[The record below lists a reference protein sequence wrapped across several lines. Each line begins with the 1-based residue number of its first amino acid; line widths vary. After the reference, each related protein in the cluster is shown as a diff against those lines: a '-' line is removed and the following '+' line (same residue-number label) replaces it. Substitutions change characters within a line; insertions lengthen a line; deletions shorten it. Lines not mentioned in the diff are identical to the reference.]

1 MSRRRR
7 NRSGGVREILVSLL
21 DFLSDNK
28 KKVMP
33 IVLILCVA
41 VTIFIAIRA
50 NRAAEKQVTSDPGST
65 DGTTGISVA
74 AEEAPLEQDVY
85 PEINALIGR
94 YFEAYVSG
102 DVSILNDG
110 IYRTLDEIET
120 VTFEERAKYVD
131 AMDNLTVYTKKG
143 PVEDSWVVYAYTD
156 VRYIGCDDYLP
167 AMLSLYVCRDDKGEY
182 YINADESSQSVK
194 DYIKAVSLQAD
205 VVDLYNKVN
214 VEYKEKLEN
223 DAMLKEL
230 VAAIYAEID
239 ESVGERLAGAEEAI
253 AQAALEAE
261 QEKSDQE
268 AQEVTGESTQTPAPP
283 QEVKI
288 RAITTV
294 NVRSSDSTEASV
306 LGKAREGEE
315 YVRIAEQGNGWSKIS
330 FAGSAAYVK
339 TEFFEVVTDGAN
351 DTQADAG
358 TAAEGNE
365 GQDTGTQNG
374 GSLGSRT
381 VSDGVR
387 IRKSP
392 STEADI
398 VTTLYNG
405 AKVEVVANRPDGWS
419 EVIYNGNT
427 GYIKTEFLEND

>member
-7 NRSGGVREILVSLL
+7 SRNGGIRDILVALL

-33 IVLILCVA
+33 VVLILCVA
-41 VTIFIAIRA
+41 VTILIAIRA
-50 NRAAEKQVTSDPGST
+50 NRAAEKHVTADPDST
-65 DGTTGISVA
+65 NAGTGVSVA
-74 AEEAPLEQDVY
+74 AEEAPLEQDAY
-85 PEINALIGR
+85 PEINALVAR

-102 DVSILNDG
+102 DVSILNNG

-143 PVEDSWVVYAYTD
+143 PVENSWVAYVYTD

-167 AMLSLYVCRDDKGEY
+167 AMLSLYICCDDNGEY
-182 YINADESSQSVK
+182 YINADESAQSVK

-239 ESVGERLAGAEEAI
+239 ESVGERLAGAEEAV
-253 AQAALEAE
+253 AQAE
-261 QEKSDQE
+261 QDAK
-268 AQEVTGESTQTPAPP
+268 AQSETEPETGGSTSEQQPDTPP

-339 TEFFEVVTDGAN
+339 TEFFEVVSDE
-351 DTQADAG
+351 ADAQTDAG
-358 TAAEGNE
+358 AEGN
-365 GQDTGTQNG
+365 GDADGGNNTTGG
-374 GSLGSRT
+374 ALGSRT

-398 VTTLYNG
+398 ITTLYGG
-405 AKVEVVANRPDGWS
+405 AKVEVLANRPDGWS
-419 EVIYNGNT
+419 EVEYNGSK
-427 GYIKTEFLEND
+427 GYIKTEFLE